1 MLKHETGE
9 FVLKPETDDICEYL
23 QMTDII
29 DFGHDLVRAAAEKLG
44 TDIMKKTG
52 MTAEYGIPGY
62 TAPGKYNIQ
71 TPGILNEYTAQGNGH
86 FAYTDRSEL
95 AAGYI
100 ETAYVKTAYEYVRDA
115 FPHSF
120 DLLRSGKPVS
130 QVSCKASDILLNGHG
145 ICYAKSHLLAALLR
159 IAGIPAGFCYQKLRF
174 SDEDSSLVL
183 HAVTAA
189 YLYSLGKWIR
199 LDARGN
205 REDITA
211 QFSTDKEYLA
221 FPVRPELG
229 EEDGLIIYA
238 EPAHNVVEA
247 LEKSKSVHD
256 LMDNLPGEI

>member
-1 MLKHETGE
+1 M
-9 FVLKPETDDICEYL
+9 LKPETDDMGKYL

-44 TDIMKKTG
+44 TDVMKNAG
-52 MTAEYGIPGY
+52 VPVEYGMS
-62 TAPGKYNIQ
+62 
-71 TPGILNEYTAQGNGH
+71 EYTASEKYYKDAHGSFDEYTTQMYGDEYL
-86 FAYTDRSEL
+86 AYTGCSEQ
-95 AAGYI
+95 AAGYS
-100 ETAYVKTAYEYVRDA
+100 EAAYVRAAFEYVRDA

-130 QVSCKASDILLNGHG
+130 RVSCKASDVLLNGHG

-159 IAGIPAGFCYQKLRF
+159 IAGIPAGFNYQKLRF
-174 SDEDSSLVL
+174 SDEDPALVL
-183 HAVTAA
+183 HAVSAV

-205 REDITA
+205 HDGVNA
-211 QFSTDKEYLA
+211 QFSTNKELLA

-247 LEKSKSVHD
+247 LNKSKTIYD
-256 LMDNLPGEI
+256 LIRNLPGEV

>member
-1 MLKHETGE
+1 M
-9 FVLKPETDDICEYL
+9 LKPETNDMNRYL

-29 DFGHDLVRAAAEKLG
+29 DFRHNLVRAAAEKLR
-44 TDIMKKTG
+44 TDVMKKAG
-52 MTAEYGIPGY
+52 VPSEYGMPEFAASEKY
-62 TAPGKYNIQ
+62 NRDAPG
-71 TPGILNEYTAQGNGH
+71 TFNEYTAQVNGYEH
-86 FAYTDRSEL
+86 FAYTGCYEQ
-95 AAGYI
+95 AAGYG
-100 ETAYVKTAYEYVRDA
+100 ETAYVKAAFEYVRDA

-130 QVSCKASDILLNGHG
+130 RVSCKASDVLHNGHG

-159 IAGIPAGFCYQKLRF
+159 IAGIPAGFCYQKLQF
-174 SDEDSSLVL
+174 SDEDPSLIL
-183 HAVTAA
+183 HAVSAV

-205 REDITA
+205 HENVNA
-211 QFSTDKEYLA
+211 QFSTDKEFLA

-247 LEKSKSVHD
+247 LNKSETIYD
-256 LMDNLPGEI
+256 LIKNLPGEV